1 MAVDHSEKRLEEAI
15 EESLLKNG
23 GYTKGHSQDF
33 NKAYALD
40 TKTLFNFLK
49 ETQRHKW
56 KELKKIHGNKI
67 KDKLLQRINR
77 VIKKRGM
84 LNTLRDGIKDYGIH
98 FDLVYFAPAN
108 NLNPKTMELYQKNKL
123 KVTRQLYYSN
133 NNQNSLDMV
142 LSVNGFPLV
151 TIELKNQLTNQ
162 TVEDAKLQYKKD
174 RNPNETLFQ
183 FNRRALVHFAV
194 DTNLAYMTT
203 KLAGDNTT
211 FLPFNKD
218 HNKGAGNP
226 PNPNGY
232 RTSYLWED
240 IWQKNSL
247 LDILARFM
255 HLKEEEKTKNG
266 KTYTKKIMI
275 FPRFHQLDA
284 VRRLIFDVKEYGS
297 GRNYLVQHSTG
308 SGKSISIAWLSHH
321 LSNLHNQQDDL
332 IFDSIIVIT
341 DRRVLDKQLQ
351 DTIYQFERTSGVVE
365 KIDEDSAQLAAA
377 LEQGSKIIITTL
389 HKFPYVL
396 EKIGQLPERSYA
408 VIADEGHRS
417 QSGDLSKSLK
427 MALSPDEEVD
437 NYQEAVVKDM
447 EETGPKENLSFFAFT
462 ATPKAKTLDKF
473 GTTMGNENEKK
484 PFHLYSMRQAI
495 EEGFILDV
503 LQNYTTYN
511 TYYRLAKQID
521 DDPEIDKKKA
531 KRAIA
536 KYVSSH
542 PHNIAEK
549 TKVMA
554 EHYNRVTKHKINGK
568 AKAMVV
574 TSSRLQ
580 AVRYKLAFDEYIKEQ
595 SFTGV
600 TPIVAFS
607 GTVTDPD
614 TGKEYTEAGMNGFSQ
629 DELPKKFATDK
640 YQILIV
646 ANKYQTGFDQPL
658 LHTMYVDKKLTGL
671 SAVQTLSRLNRT
683 HPAKHDT
690 FVLDFVNE
698 IETIQKSFQP
708 YYEQTILEEA
718 TNPNLLYDLKYK
730 LDDFQIYWG
739 SEVEKFNSVFFKPE
753 FRQNAEDQGLL
764 NSYLDP
770 AVERYRDLPEEEQ
783 DEFKSTLKTYVRQ
796 YSFLAQI
803 VPFKDKE
810 LHKFHAYA
818 KFLLRKLPKKD
829 KSSQI
834 SLDNEVTLEYYRLDM
849 TNEEETIE
857 LIKEDGTVRGPNHAG
872 TGKPQEEEKTHLSKV
887 IEIFNEHFGTDF
899 TEADKLFVDQIE
911 EDMMEDE
918 QLAKQARNNSK
929 DNFKYAINKEFN
941 KKLYK
946 RMDKNQKMFTKIMN
960 DDDLQDAIKEYL
972 LNKVYDALSEENEAG
987 KEREKASY

>member
-1 MAVDHSEKRLEEAI
+1 MPVDHSEKTLEEAI
-15 EESLLKNG
+15 EESLLNEG
-23 GYTKGHSQDF
+23 GYTKGYSQDF
-33 NKAYALD
+33 NQAYALD

-49 ETQRHKW
+49 ETQPESW
-56 KELKKIHGNKI
+56 KDLKKVHGDKI
-67 KDKLLQRINR
+67 EDKLLQRLSR

-84 LNTLRDGIKDYGIH
+84 LNTLRDGITDYGVD

-108 NLNPKTMELYQKNKL
+108 NLNPKTMKLYQQNKL

-142 LSVNGFPLV
+142 LSVNGFPLI

-162 TVEDAKLQYKKD
+162 TVEDAKVQYKKD

-194 DTNLAYMTT
+194 DTNQAYMTT

-211 FLPFNKD
+211 FLPFNKG

-232 RTSYLWED
+232 KTSYLWKD
-240 IWQKNSL
+240 IWQKDSL

-284 VRRLIFDVKEYGS
+284 VRKLTFDVREYGA
-297 GRNYLVQHSTG
+297 GNNYLVQHSTG
-308 SGKSISIAWLSHH
+308 SGKSISIAWLSHQ
-321 LSNLHNQQDDL
+321 LSNLHNRQDDL
-332 IFDSIIVIT
+332 IFDSVIVIT
-341 DRRVLDKQLQ
+341 DRKVLDKQLQ

-365 KIDEDSAQLAAA
+365 KIDQDSSQLAQA

-389 HKFPYVL
+389 HKFPHVL
-396 EKIGQLPERSYA
+396 EKIGELPERNYA
-408 VIADEGHRS
+408 IVADEGHRS

-427 MALSPDEEVD
+427 IALSPEEEVD
-437 NYQEAVVKDM
+437 SYQEAVLKDM
-447 EETGPKENLSFFAFT
+447 EEVGPKDNLSFFAFT
-462 ATPKAKTLDKF
+462 ATPKAKTLEKF
-473 GTTMGNENEKK
+473 GTTNDEGEKK

-511 TYYRLAKQID
+511 TYYRLAKEIE
-521 DDPEIDKKKA
+521 DDPELEKKKA
-531 KRAIA
+531 KKAIA

-549 TKVMA
+549 TKIMVD
-554 EHYNRVTKHKINGK
+554 HYDRMTKHKINGK

-580 AVRYKLAFDEYIKEQ
+580 AVKYKLAFDKYIKEQ
-595 SFTGV
+595 GLTGIN
-600 TPIVAFS
+600 PIVAFS
-607 GTVTDPD
+607 NTVTDPD
-614 TGKEYTEAGMNGFSQ
+614 SGKEFTEAGMNGFSQ

-683 HPAKHDT
+683 HPGKHDT

-698 IETIQKSFQP
+698 IETIQKSYQP

-730 LDDFQIYWG
+730 LDDFQIYWD

-753 FRQNAEDQGLL
+753 FRQKTEDQGLL

-783 DEFKSTLKTYVRQ
+783 DEFKSTLSAYVRQ

-803 VPFKDKE
+803 IPFKDE
-810 LHKFHAYA
+810 TLHKFHAYA

-829 KSSQI
+829 SDSRI
-834 SLDNEVTLEYYRLDM
+834 ALDNEVTLEYYRLDM

-857 LIKEDGTVRGPNHAG
+857 LVKEDGEVKGATDIG
-872 TGKPQEEEKTHLSKV
+872 TAKQQEEEKTLLSKV

-899 TEADKLFVDQIE
+899 TRADKLFVDQIE
-911 EDMMEDE
+911 EDMIADE
-918 QLAKQARNNSK
+918 KLAKQARNNSK
-929 DNFKYAINKEFN
+929 DNFKYAINKAFN

-946 RMDKNQKMFTKIMN
+946 RIDKNQNMFTKIMN
-960 DDDLQDAIKEYL
+960 DDDLQDALKEYL
-972 LNKVYDALSEENEAG
+972 LNKVYDELSDDMDVSD
-987 KEREKASY
+987 REDISY